1 MGTTLKEIIS
11 KINSAQEKA
20 EDSDN
25 PVFSSSL
32 HSLQHQLT
40 KFVVDKS
47 NSEGVEHSFEF
58 HAMGGSKCGV
68 ASV

>member
-1 MGTTLKEIIS
+1 MGTTLKEIIT
-11 KINSAQEKA
+11 KINSAQEKS

-25 PVFSSSL
+25 PVFSSSV
-32 HSLQHQLT
+32 HTLQHQLT

-47 NSEGVEHSFEF
+47 NSESIEHSFEF
-58 HAMGGSKCGV
+58 NAMGGSKCGI